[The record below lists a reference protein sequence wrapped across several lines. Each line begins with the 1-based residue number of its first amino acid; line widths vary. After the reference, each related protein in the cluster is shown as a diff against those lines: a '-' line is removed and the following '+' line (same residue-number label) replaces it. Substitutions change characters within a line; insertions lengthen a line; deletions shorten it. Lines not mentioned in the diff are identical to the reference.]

1 MRLPLPRIAIFELQL
16 RVIAPVA
23 NPQAA
28 YWLLAP
34 VHNLCEAWDVRL
46 ASIVMSL
53 FALRCISWHGAT
65 LAQLLDA
72 FL

>member
-1 MRLPLPRIAIFELQL
+1 VRLPLPRIAIFELQL

-34 VHNLCEAWDVRL
+34 VHNLCDAWGMRL
-46 ASIVMSL
+46 ASIVVCL
-53 FALRCISWHGAT
+53 FALRCISLHS
-65 LAQLLDA
+65 AQHQHNC
-72 FL
+72 